1 MNGTLRPWSLFS
13 VFCSYGLLSVVI
25 EGNTLTTG
33 TSNVALVQWSG
44 VIPSI
49 FINFILIL
57 IRRLAM
63 NSLGYV
69 LPKVLHFL
77 LGRWRTTV
85 AFFLHVNVLSMAGAN
100 VSPIG
105 SEERRAYG
113 REDAVHK
120 ENAYLGEMRSEDS
133 TGSRGAL
140 ACFIQFF
147 GFKIGLHLS
156 FCFSGS

>member
-1 MNGTLRPWSLFS
+1 MYCQKFS
-13 VFCSYGLLSVVI
+13 IFCSDGGGLL
-25 EGNTLTTG
+25 
-33 TSNVALVQWSG
+33 
-44 VIPSI
+44 
-49 FINFILIL
+49 F
-57 IRRLAM
+57 
-63 NSLGYV
+63 
-69 LPKVLHFL
+69 
-77 LGRWRTTV
+77 
-85 AFFLHVNVLSMAGAN
+85 AFFLHVNVLSMASAN

-105 SEERRAYG
+105 TEERRAYG

-156 FCFSGS
+156 FCFFEFVTFPPL